1 MELMSMQDMAV
12 SSSDGEVIITGRKGV
27 TLGDG
32 SGAYIKLSGGKII
45 LGSPAGEIEAKGNL
59 TIDDPDGGSFKFPT
73 WAAAPVSDVQTAT
86 NFGFS
91 E

>member
-1 MELMSMQDMAV
+1 MELMSMQDMVV
-12 SSSDGEVIITGRKGV
+12 SSSDGEVMITGRKGV

-45 LGSPAGEIEAKGNL
+45 LGSPAGEIEVKGNL
-59 TIDDPDGGSFKFPT
+59 TVDDADGGSFSFPA
-73 WAAAPVSDVQTAT
+73 WSKVPVKDLNGPM